1 MALETA
7 AYSAAVVFVAY
18 LVRGIAGFGSGLIA
32 VPLLTLISPITAVV
46 PVVVSLDYIG
56 SASQSVRNLDDI
68 AWREQVVLLPFML
81 IGILAGLYLFTV
93 MPTWVLAKTLGVLV
107 IALGIYQLLPPSF
120 RPARG
125 SRIAATY
132 CGFLGGLLGTL
143 FGTGGPFYAIYLNAR
158 GLDRTTFRATFALN
172 FLIDGG
178 VRLIAYA
185 VLGLLTRETLLHIA
199 AALPIAAAGALCRRA
214 DPEPPEPAQLRPDHR
229 DAGARRRHRPAPPVL
244 IGRLGSRPGRRP
256 AARERGRMPGPA
268 SRGGTGRM
276 LGHHAEDVV
285 TEVTR
290 A

>member
-1 MALETA
+1 MDFWTA
-7 AYSAAVVFVAY
+7 VYSVAVVFVAY
-18 LVRGIAGFGSGLIA
+18 LVRGVAGFGSGLIA

-68 AWREQVVLLPFML
+68 AWREQAVLLPFML
-81 IGILAGLYLFTV
+81 VGILGGLYLFTV
-93 MPTWVLAKTLGVLV
+93 VPTRVLSKTLGVLV

-143 FGTGGPFYAIYLNAR
+143 FGTGGPFYAIYLHSRA
-158 GLDRTTFRATFALN
+158 LERTTFRATFALN

-185 VLGLLTRETLLHIA
+185 VMGLLSRETLLHIA
-199 AALPIAAAGALCRRA
+199 AALPIAAAGLFAGGRIQNRLSQHTFVRIIAMLVLGGGIALL
-214 DPEPPEPAQLRPDHR
+214 LR
-229 DAGARRRHRPAPPVL
+229 
-244 IGRLGSRPGRRP
+244 
-256 AARERGRMPGPA
+256 
-268 SRGGTGRM
+268 
-276 LGHHAEDVV
+276 
-285 TEVTR
+285 
-290 A
+290 